1 MNFGWLKRYM
11 PRSLFGRALLILLL
25 PMIGL
30 QLVVGLMF
38 IQRHYQSV
46 TEQMAASVIL
56 ELKFAI
62 EQVSRADDLGL
73 AQDALDEIS
82 VNMKMLLLLNT
93 ENPPL
98 QDDRVGF
105 LDLSGKTLI
114 RAMHRD
120 IEPPLSIDLLSFP
133 GRVSLNIQLD
143 EGRLEVVISRGRVTA
158 TNPHQLLV
166 LMLTTSLIL
175 TVISTLFLRNQM
187 RPINRLAEAAESYG
201 KGRDVPIH
209 PAGSTEVRRAAL
221 AFLSMRNKL
230 ERQVEQ
236 RTQMLS
242 GVSHDL
248 RTPLTRMKLA
258 VEMIDDGDELKP
270 DIAEMEQMLDGF
282 LSFAR
287 DNQAEEGQPVNPI
300 SLAHDV
306 AAKMGDIQVNVSLST
321 ADTANVVLRKDAI
334 SRALQNLIGN
344 SLFHANTVVLHVEL
358 GNKFLEYRVED
369 DGPGISAKDRARALQ
384 PFARLDEARNQNLGG
399 GVGLGLSI
407 ALDVARSHGGTLE
420 LGVSETLGGL
430 SARMVIPR

>member
-1 MNFGWLKRYM
+1 
-11 PRSLFGRALLILLL
+11 
-25 PMIGL
+25 MIGL
-30 QLVVGLMF
+30 QLVVGQVF

-62 EQVSRADDLGL
+62 EQIARTDNPQA
-73 AQDALDEIS
+73 ALDEIS
-82 VNMKMLLLLNT
+82 VNLEMLLLLNP
-93 ENPPL
+93 ESPPL
-98 QDDRVGF
+98 PADRVVF
-105 LDLSGKTLI
+105 YDLSGKTLI
-114 RAMHRD
+114 KTLKRD
-120 IEPPLSIDLLSFP
+120 IELPLSVDLLSVE
-133 GRVSLNIQLD
+133 GRVALKIQL
-143 EGRLEVVISRGRVTA
+143 ENGQLEAVISRGRVTA

-166 LMLTTSLIL
+166 LMIFTSLIL
-175 TVISTLFLRNQM
+175 MVISILFLRNQT
-187 RPINRLAEAAESYG
+187 RPINRLAAAAEAYG

-258 VEMIDDGDELKP
+258 VEFMDDSDELKA

-282 LSFAR
+282 LAFAR
-287 DNQAEEGQPVNPI
+287 DNQTEAGQPVDPI
-300 SLAHDV
+300 ALAREV
-306 AAKMGDIQVNVSLST
+306 AHKFGDIPVVIRQTTVDKS
-321 ADTANVVLRKDAI
+321 NVVLRKEAI

-344 SLFHANTVVLHVEL
+344 AQQYGNTVRLSVALSQR
-358 GNKFLEYRVED
+358 FLEYRVED
-369 DGPGISAKDRARALQ
+369 DGPGIPPEAVERALQ
-384 PFARLDEARNQNLGG
+384 PFARLDEARGHHA

-407 ALDVARSHGGTLE
+407 TLDIARAHGGTLE
-420 LGVSETLGGL
+420 LGKSEDLGGL
-430 SARMVIPR
+430 SAKIVIPR

>member
-1 MNFGWLKRYM
+1 M
-11 PRSLFGRALLILLL
+11 PRSLFGRATLILLL

-30 QLVVGLMF
+30 QLVVGQVF

-62 EQVSRADDLGL
+62 EQIARTDNPQA
-73 AQDALDEIS
+73 ALDEIS
-82 VNMKMLLLLNT
+82 VNLEMLLLLNP
-93 ENPPL
+93 ESPPL
-98 QDDRVGF
+98 PADRVVF
-105 LDLSGKTLI
+105 YDLSGKTLI
-114 RAMHRD
+114 KTLKRD
-120 IEPPLSIDLLSFP
+120 IELPLSVDLLSVE
-133 GRVSLNIQLD
+133 GRVALKIQL
-143 EGRLEVVISRGRVTA
+143 ENGQLEAVISRGRVTA

-166 LMLTTSLIL
+166 LMIFTSLIL
-175 TVISTLFLRNQM
+175 MVISILFLRNQT
-187 RPINRLAEAAESYG
+187 RPINRLAAAAEAYG

-258 VEMIDDGDELKP
+258 VEFMDDSDELKA

-282 LSFAR
+282 LAFAR
-287 DNQAEEGQPVNPI
+287 DNQTEAGQPVDPI
-300 SLAHDV
+300 ALAREV
-306 AAKMGDIQVNVSLST
+306 AHKFGDIPVVIRQTTVDKS
-321 ADTANVVLRKDAI
+321 NVVLRKEAI

-344 SLFHANTVVLHVEL
+344 AQQYGNTVRLSVALSQR
-358 GNKFLEYRVED
+358 FLEYRVED
-369 DGPGISAKDRARALQ
+369 DGPGIPPEAVERALQ
-384 PFARLDEARNQNLGG
+384 PFARLDEARGHHA

-407 ALDVARSHGGTLE
+407 TLDIARAHGGTLE
-420 LGVSETLGGL
+420 LGKSEDLGGL
-430 SARMVIPR
+430 SAKIVIPR